1 MIEDYRLDDER
12 IIDRVDARGILRS
25 LAMAGA
31 NVRRSRVLAHEGGI
45 ERVNHGDRPRAI
57 VVAAVGA
64 SAVVGDV
71 LDLLAEASSP
81 VSVSALRN
89 LPLPGWVGPLDLVI
103 AVSQSGAARGPLAVA
118 AEAARRGAS
127 LLTVGAADS
136 PLAEVCARARGIHID
151 PRGSSDETS
160 RGSLWSLLTP
170 VLLGAAALGV
180 VAPVDEVLDAVAD
193 ALDARAE
200 ECRPGSESFVNPA
213 KVLALDLADHVPVV
227 LGDGRLAG
235 VVASRAAAM
244 LARTARTPA
253 SWGQLPDAASQIV
266 ACFDGPYAGHAG
278 AVLDPPPASV
288 DPEDDP
294 GGRRGAR
301 DIFADPFLDAPAT
314 PRLGLL
320 MIREPLPE
328 QGAGQVPEADAV
340 RHNLAQAVVEAAREA
355 GVKTWEQLTPD
366 GVPLV
371 RVADQ
376 IAFADF
382 TATYLAIGLGL
393 DPAGSA
399 HVAAL
404 RDRTR

>member
-1 MIEDYRLDDER
+1 MIEDVRLDDEQV
-12 IIDRVDARGILRS
+12 IERVDRRGTLRA

-31 NVRRSRVLAHEGGI
+31 NVRRSRVLAQEGGI

-71 LDLLAEASSP
+71 LRLLAEGSSP

-89 LPLPGWVGPLDLVI
+89 LPLPAWVGPLDMVI
-103 AVSQSGAARGPLAVA
+103 AVSQSGTARGPLAVA
-118 AEAARRGAS
+118 VEAGRRGAS
-127 LLTVGAADS
+127 VLTVGAADS
-136 PLAEVCARARGIHID
+136 PLAEVCARARGTHID
-151 PRGSSDETS
+151 PGGAGTQTS

-180 VAPVDEVLDAVAD
+180 VEPVDELLEVVAG

-200 ECRPGSESFVNPA
+200 ECRPSSESFVNPA
-213 KVLALDLADHVPVV
+213 KVRALDLADHLPVV
-227 LGDGRLAG
+227 LGDGALAG
-235 VVASRAAAM
+235 VVAARAAAM

-253 SWGQLPDAASQIV
+253 TWGQLPDAASQIV
-266 ACFDGPYAGHAG
+266 ACFDGPYAGRAPSDL
-278 AVLDPPPASV
+278 AAPPRSFG
-288 DPEDDP
+288 P
-294 GGRRGAR
+294 GDTDRARGA
-301 DIFADPFLDAPAT
+301 DIFADPFLDAPAA

-320 MIREPLPE
+320 MIREPLPARV
-328 QGAGQVPEADAV
+328 GGRVPEADAV
-340 RHNLAQAVVEAAREA
+340 RHNLAQAVVESAREA
-355 GVKTWEQLTPD
+355 GVTTWEQVTPD
-366 GVPLV
+366 AAPLV

-376 IAFADF
+376 IALVDF

-393 DPAGSA
+393 DPSGSS
-399 HVAAL
+399 HVTAL

>member
-1 MIEDYRLDDER
+1 MMIEEYRLDDER
-12 IIDRVDARGILRS
+12 VIDRVDQRGTLRA

-64 SAVVGDV
+64 SAVVGEV
-71 LDLLAEASSP
+71 LGLLAEASSP

-118 AEAARRGAS
+118 AEAGRRGAS
-127 LLTVGAADS
+127 LLTVGASDS

-151 PRGSSDETS
+151 PGGSGDRTS

-180 VAPVDEVLDAVAD
+180 VEPVDEVLEAVAD
-193 ALDARAE
+193 ALDARAD
-200 ECRPGSESFVNPA
+200 ECRPSSESFVNPA
-213 KVLALDLADHVPVV
+213 KVLALDLAEHVPVV
-227 LGDGRLAG
+227 LGDGALTG
-235 VVASRAAAM
+235 VIAARAAAM

-253 SWGQLPDAASQIV
+253 TWGQLPDSASQIV
-266 ACFDGPYAGHAG
+266 ACFDGPYAGHPPSD
-278 AVLDPPPASV
+278 LDAPPA
-288 DPEDDP
+288 PP
-294 GGRRGAR
+294 GSER

-328 QGAGQVPEADAV
+328 PVDGKVPDAHAV
-340 RHNLAQAVVEAAREA
+340 RHNLAQAVVDSAREA
-355 GVKTWEQLTPD
+355 GVKTWEQVTPD

-371 RVADQ
+371 RIADQ
-376 IAFADF
+376 ISLVDF
-382 TATYLAIGLGL
+382 TATYLAVGLGL
-393 DPAGSA
+393 DPAGSS

-404 RDRTR
+404 RDRTS

>member
-12 IIDRVDARGILRS
+12 IIERVDARGTLRS

-45 ERVNHGDRPRAI
+45 DRVNHGDRPRAI

-127 LLTVGAADS
+127 LLTIGAADS

-151 PRGSSDETS
+151 PRGSGDQTS

-180 VAPVDEVLDAVAD
+180 VGPVDDVLDAVAD

-227 LGDGRLAG
+227 LGDGRLTG

-278 AVLDPPPASV
+278 AVLDAPLASF
-288 DPEDDP
+288 DPEDDS
-294 GGRRGAR
+294 GHGGAR

-328 QGAGQVPEADAV
+328 PVSGQVPEADAI

-376 IAFADF
+376 IAFVDF